1 MRVLQVGLGGWGRS
15 WAELVATT
23 PGVQLAGCVDAS
35 EAALAWAQETL
46 QVAADALA
54 LELDAA
60 LATIPCDAVLLVTPP
75 ATHRAL
81 AEAALAAGRHVLC
94 EKPLATSLDDARAM
108 AEAAERAGRV
118 LMVSQNYRFRPMPR
132 AVRRLIDAGSIGPLL
147 HIAIRC
153 LRDART
159 LLAPGDFRF
168 GMPHV
173 YARDMAIHHFD
184 LLRAVTGQEVASLY
198 AHSWRAFDSPFAYDA
213 SLACLLKLQGGASV
227 SYTGDF
233 AARGAETSWNGDWEL
248 VGEAGRIVWSGE
260 ATDWLT
266 GTVAVQR
273 WGEAL
278 MPVALPSLAVTDRRA
293 VLLALAEAL
302 QTGQPVETDARDN
315 IRSLALVEACV
326 ASIEGGQVITLAT

>member
-1 MRVLQVGLGGWGRS
+1 
-15 WAELVATT
+15 
-23 PGVQLAGCVDAS
+23 
-35 EAALAWAQETL
+35 
-46 QVAADALA
+46 
-54 LELDAA
+54 
-60 LATIPCDAVLLVTPP
+60 
-75 ATHRAL
+75 
-81 AEAALAAGRHVLC
+81 
-94 EKPLATSLDDARAM
+94 
-108 AEAAERAGRV
+108 
-118 LMVSQNYRFRPMPR
+118 
-132 AVRRLIDAGSIGPLL
+132 
-147 HIAIRC
+147 
-153 LRDART
+153 
-159 LLAPGDFRF
+159 
-168 GMPHV
+168 
-173 YARDMAIHHFD
+173 
-184 LLRAVTGQEVASLY
+184 
-198 AHSWRAFDSPFAYDA
+198 
-213 SLACLLKLQGGASV
+213 LQGGASV